1 MKNLTLIIL
10 AFVLL
15 GNLYSQENKFELKLT
30 GIERYD
36 NYYTESF
43 TYDSSYLMVENKVD
57 YSDGDL
63 YIDSLYYFDG
73 KLAVLESYNNYYGY
87 WINSYYKGY
96 TYDAAGNRVDTYSYN
111 IHRLNGM
118 AFDVRR
124 YEYFYE
130 NGKRIAWNGV
140 FEYGYDEEGFIYYD
154 DEGRMIE
161 KIAGDVIDIDSFRYS
176 WRVVY
181 DYDSLGRMILVSN
194 FDWKE
199 GEWEEY
205 LKDELF
211 YDQLGNCIE
220 RKRYTDGEYSYHYR
234 YVYDL
239 DYEIEEIVMPF
250 VQEDDEI
257 PFYWVGYVNKLDT
270 VFQYRYDADTD
281 ELNFVN
287 YLAYQYELTDT
298 TDDDDDDDDGKGNED
313 DEIDE
318 LPDGFVVFPNPA
330 GNKITILYKDTE
342 LQSITIFDITGKLVL
357 EYSADNLDKA
367 ELDISLLAPGI
378 YVIQAKTS
386 EGTVKRKVVVE

>member
-1 MKNLTLIIL
+1 MKRLALIIL
-10 AFVLL
+10 VFVLL

-36 NYYTESF
+36 NYYTETY
-43 TYDSSYLMVENKVD
+43 TYDSSYLLVEDKID
-57 YSDGDL
+57 YSDGDVH
-63 YIDSLYYFDG
+63 IDSLYYFDG
-73 KLAVLESYNNYYGY
+73 KLAQLESYNNYYGY

-96 TYDAAGNRVDTYSYN
+96 TYDAAGNIVDTYSYN

-118 AFDVRR
+118 AFDVRK

-130 NGKRIAWNGV
+130 NNKRIAWNGI

-161 KIAGDVIDIDSFRYS
+161 KIARDVIDVDSFRYTD
-176 WRVVY
+176 RVLY
-181 DYDSLGRMILVSN
+181 DYDSIGRMTQVSY

-199 GEWEEY
+199 GEWKEY
-205 LKDELF
+205 LNHRLV
-211 YDQLGNCIE
+211 YDQYGNCIE

-239 DYEIEEIVMPF
+239 DYDIEEIVMPYM
-250 VQEDDEI
+250 QEEDEI
-257 PFYWVGYVNKLDT
+257 PFYWIGYVNKLDT
-270 VFQYRYDADTD
+270 VYQYRYDADTD

-287 YLAYQYELTDT
+287 YLAYQYEPVKS
-298 TDDDDDDDDGKGNED
+298 TDDDDDDDD

-318 LPDGFVVFPNPA
+318 LPDGFVVYPNPA
-330 GNKITILYKDTE
+330 SNKITITYKDAE
-342 LQSITIFDITGKLVL
+342 LQAITIFDIGGRLVL
-357 EYSADNLDKA
+357 DYTADNQDKV
-367 ELDISLLAPGI
+367 ELDISHLAPGI
-378 YVIQAKTS
+378 NVIQAKTS